1 MSLIFIKASYRAS
14 INSGLRNTAVLF
26 SDNWDDFGFK
36 TTFTL
41 RLYDQAGTELNVGN
55 VKIGYKGQQQ
65 GWTSANIPDSFHNLD
80 HTFYSLGQDP
90 DYYKTLV
97 EHLQPE
103 ELKATLLALGDVIF
117 SAERYAI
124 AEGDPA
130 FNTSLMRSINKTT
143 IDHQYKRILNGEAPL
158 TPYNF
163 SFVKPRSEKCAELTL
178 EFTVQPNS
186 KPPSNIHIL
195 IGRNGVGKTTIL
207 NNMVQALVAG
217 EDQAIDTGNFF
228 SKNTWLTQT
237 LSNKEFAGVVSV
249 SFSAF
254 DIFEPPPNQDNPDK
268 GMRYRYVGLKKNVQD
283 TTADE
288 WPLKGKLELC
298 VELSKSLSVCLALQ
312 AKRSR
317 WIAAIKKLESDYNFE
332 EMNLLHLIEKF
343 ENDWSEEKINFQ
355 AYSTSLFKLMSS
367 GHTVVLL
374 TITQLIETVEEQT
387 LVLIDE
393 PESHLHPPLLSA
405 FTRALADLL
414 TNRNAVA
421 IIATHSPVVLQ
432 EVPKSC
438 VSIIDRSRLAATV
451 TPPEAETFG
460 ENVGTL
466 TRHVFGLQVINSGF
480 HELLRNEVK
489 SGKSF
494 EQIEHEYSD
503 QIGYEGKALLRSLTI
518 ARDQGLEY

>member
-405 FTRALADLL
+405 FTRALG
-414 TNRNAVA
+414 
-421 IIATHSPVVLQ
+421 
-432 EVPKSC
+432 
-438 VSIIDRSRLAATV
+438 TV
-451 TPPEAETFG
+451 
-460 ENVGTL
+460 
-466 TRHVFGLQVINSGF
+466 
-480 HELLRNEVK
+480 
-489 SGKSF
+489 
-494 EQIEHEYSD
+494 
-503 QIGYEGKALLRSLTI
+503 
-518 ARDQGLEY
+518 

>member
-1 MSLIFIKASYRAS
+1 
-14 INSGLRNTAVLF
+14 
-26 SDNWDDFGFK
+26 
-36 TTFTL
+36 
-41 RLYDQAGTELNVGN
+41 
-55 VKIGYKGQQQ
+55 
-65 GWTSANIPDSFHNLD
+65 
-80 HTFYSLGQDP
+80 
-90 DYYKTLV
+90 
-97 EHLQPE
+97 
-103 ELKATLLALGDVIF
+103 
-117 SAERYAI
+117 
-124 AEGDPA
+124 
-130 FNTSLMRSINKTT
+130 
-143 IDHQYKRILNGEAPL
+143 
-158 TPYNF
+158 
-163 SFVKPRSEKCAELTL
+163 
-178 EFTVQPNS
+178 
-186 KPPSNIHIL
+186 
-195 IGRNGVGKTTIL
+195 
-207 NNMVQALVAG
+207 MVQALVAG

-237 LSNKEFAGVVSV
+237 LSNKAFAGVVSV